1 MNPLAIFTRR
11 VRGFRVIDIAAVLII
26 LVTALASYAFKTS
39 AGAEDAD
46 ANSIESQILSEQK
59 RIRLLSAEIARL
71 DDPSRI
77 ETLSAQYLGMA
88 AATGKQE
95 IAVTDLARIAAHAA
109 AAAPARPAPA
119 AGSDAVGSIP
129 PATAKAPVKP

>member
-11 VRGFRVIDIAAVLII
+11 FRGFRVIDIAAVLVI

-59 RIRLLSAEIARL
+59 RIRLLNAEIARL
-71 DDPSRI
+71 DDPKRI
-77 ETLSAQYLGMA
+77 ETLSTQYLGMA

-95 IAVTDLARIAAHAA
+95 IAATDLARIAAHAA
-109 AAAPARPAPA
+109 AAAPARPTPVASPAPA
-119 AGSDAVGSIP
+119 GSGP
-129 PATAKAPVKP
+129 PVQAKVPVKP

>member
-11 VRGFRVIDIAAVLII
+11 VRGFRVIDIIAVMVI

-59 RIRLLSAEIARL
+59 RIRLLNAEIARL

-77 ETLSAQYLGMA
+77 EALSSQYLGLA
-88 AATGKQE
+88 ATTGKQE
-95 IAVTDLARIAAHAA
+95 IAATDLPRIAARAA
-109 AAAPARPAPA
+109 SATPVPSKAPA
-119 AGSDAVGSIP
+119 AGAVSL
-129 PATAKAPVKP
+129 PAKGPVKP